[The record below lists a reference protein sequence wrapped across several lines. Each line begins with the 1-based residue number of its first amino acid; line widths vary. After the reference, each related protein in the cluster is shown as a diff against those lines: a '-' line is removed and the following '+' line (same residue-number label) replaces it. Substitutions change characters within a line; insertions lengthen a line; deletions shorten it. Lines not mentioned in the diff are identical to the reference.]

1 MEQQE
6 TIIKSKRRVKKHG
19 EVFTPRKIVR
29 QMIDAPEWEGALMD
43 NTKRL
48 LEPSAGEGNFLVEI
62 LKDRLAK
69 IRAACGDNVTRYENQ
84 ALLALSTMYGIELL
98 EDNAK
103 TCVMS
108 VHQVFCQ
115 DYADWVAYQ
124 NRQLHM
130 SVPTGSTALDN
141 CEPAGKRAHLERRK
155 RKWYRRKKIIDSART
170 IIASNIMQG
179 DFLTGRRA
187 DGTPL
192 ILTEWRVVGD
202 ITRTTIYVIPTEWT
216 WDEWEQD
223 VDVPAGRVYTGR
235 RIRPVQRQMSLFA
248 ESEEETSVKRRYIKT
263 AIENVCE
270 EEQEEEYVHDA
281 DGAST
286 TDTV

>member
-19 EVFTPRKIVR
+19 EVFTPRRIVR
-29 QMIDAPEWEGALMD
+29 QMLDAPEWDGALMD

-62 LKDRLAK
+62 LKDRLDK
-69 IRAACGDNVTRYENQ
+69 IRIACGDNVTKYENQ

-98 EDNAK
+98 EDNAQK
-103 TCVMS
+103 CVLN
-108 VHQVFCQ
+108 VYHAFYQ
-115 DYADWVAYQ
+115 DYADWVAHQ
-124 NRQLHM
+124 NRQL
-130 SVPTGSTALDN
+130 SITTQLASTKA
-141 CEPAGKRAHLERRK
+141 AGDPSETEGGRLRR
-155 RKWYRRKKIIDSART
+155 RKWYCRKKIIDSAMT
-170 IIASNIMQG
+170 IVAANIMQG

-192 ILTEWRVVGD
+192 LLTEWRVAGD
-202 ITRTTIYVIPTEWT
+202 STRTTVYVIPTEWT

-223 VDVPAGRVYTGR
+223 ADVPAGRVYTGR
-235 RIRPVQRQMSLFA
+235 RIRPAHLQMSLFA
-248 ESEEETSVKRRYIKT
+248 EEEEESTISRRYIKT
-263 AIENVCE
+263 AIENVCD

-281 DGAST
+281 DGAGT
-286 TDTV
+286 ADPV